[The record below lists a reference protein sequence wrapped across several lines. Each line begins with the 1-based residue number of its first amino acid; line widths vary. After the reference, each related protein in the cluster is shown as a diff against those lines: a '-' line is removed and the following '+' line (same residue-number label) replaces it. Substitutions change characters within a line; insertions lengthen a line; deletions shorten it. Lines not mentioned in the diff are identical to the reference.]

1 MKKTPRPLAFTALIQ
16 SQARVLIARAGLRPT
31 AVACGVDATQLGR
44 FARGERQ
51 LQTGETLDRLVDGLG
66 LQVSIGAPEI
76 DPDDAE

>member
-1 MKKTPRPLAFTALIQ
+1 VKKTPRPLAFTALIQ

-51 LQTGETLDRLVDGLG
+51 LQTGETLDRLVAGLG
-66 LQVSIGAPEI
+66 LRVSIGAPVVDSDEV
-76 DPDDAE
+76 D